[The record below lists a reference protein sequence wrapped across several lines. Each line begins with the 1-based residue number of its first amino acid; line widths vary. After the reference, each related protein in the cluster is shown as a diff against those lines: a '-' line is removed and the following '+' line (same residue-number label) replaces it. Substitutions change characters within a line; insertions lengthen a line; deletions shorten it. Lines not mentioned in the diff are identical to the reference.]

1 MLTELKVLKPMKIKT
16 TLTVAAIACASL
28 LAISSKATPITLDL
42 TSSQFLGYVTPGT
55 PEGDADQAAYINELI
70 SLAPSA
76 SGTVESSTATRSANT
91 FSGLTTAVSPSSAPS
106 TMNFGTGYEYLFAF
120 YGNGNDLNLPGK
132 QVALVWI
139 VSGLSG
145 DFTIDSKALSHF
157 DLFDPIS
164 TTHTSVPDGS
174 STVALL
180 GAALTGIALLRNKF
194 SSRR

>member
-1 MLTELKVLKPMKIKT
+1 MKIKT
-16 TLTVAAIACASL
+16 VSTIAAVAFASL
-28 LAISSKATPITLDL
+28 LAIGAKATPITLDL

-55 PEGDADQAAYINELI
+55 PEGDSDRAAYINELI
-70 SLAPSA
+70 TLAPNA
-76 SGTVESSTATRSANT
+76 SGSVESSTATRSANP
-91 FSGLTTAVSPSSAPS
+91 FSGLTSANSLTDVTPS

-132 QVALVWI
+132 QVALVWV

-145 DFTIDSKALSHF
+145 DFTIDSKALSHW
-157 DLFDPIS
+157 DLIDPTS
-164 TTHTSVPDGS
+164 TSNSRTVPDGG

-180 GAALTGIALLRNKF
+180 GAALTGIGLLRNKI